1 MVIFSF
7 LYSESSL
14 IKQNKDVTVNYA
26 SFETAQ
32 KLSFVYVA
40 GGGFDGHSHL

>member
-7 LYSESSL
+7 LHPESSV

-26 SFETAQ
+26 SFQRVQ
-32 KLSFVYVA
+32 KFCFVCVV
-40 GGGFDGHSHL
+40 GDGFDGNSNS